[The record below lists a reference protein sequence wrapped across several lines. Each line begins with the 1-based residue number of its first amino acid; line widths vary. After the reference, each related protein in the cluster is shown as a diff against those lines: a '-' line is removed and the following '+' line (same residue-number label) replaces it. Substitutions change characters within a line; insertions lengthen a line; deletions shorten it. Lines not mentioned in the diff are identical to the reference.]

1 MDYYLRPV
9 SPDDAADLS
18 AIRRMPGVFETIT
31 GIVTER
37 VERTK
42 RRLAEM
48 DENTHQ
54 LVAVI
59 KGESNVET
67 VVAKCGI
74 KVDKNPRRRHCA
86 NLTVLVHGDY
96 QNCGIG
102 SKLLESILDVAD
114 NWLMLVRVELNVAAD
129 NERAIHLYEKFGFVN
144 EGTRRC
150 YTIRN
155 GKYVDHLIMAR
166 IRNVPM
172 PSST

>member
-1 MDYYLRPV
+1 MEYYLRPV
-9 SPDDAADLS
+9 SPDDAVDLA
-18 AIRRMPGVFETIT
+18 AIRRMSGVFETIT
-31 GIVTER
+31 GLVTER

-54 LVAVI
+54 LVAVV
-59 KGESNVET
+59 KTENNAEA

-96 QNCGIG
+96 QGRGIG
-102 SKLLESILDVAD
+102 TRLLESILDVAD

-129 NERAIHLYEKFGFVN
+129 NERAINLYEKFGFVK
-144 EGTRRC
+144 EGVRRC

-166 IRNVPM
+166 IRNAPA
-172 PSST
+172 SNE